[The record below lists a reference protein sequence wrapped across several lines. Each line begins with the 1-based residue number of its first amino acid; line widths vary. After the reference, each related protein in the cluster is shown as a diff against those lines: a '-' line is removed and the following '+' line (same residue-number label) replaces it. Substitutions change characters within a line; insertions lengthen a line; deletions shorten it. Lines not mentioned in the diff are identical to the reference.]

1 MLSVEDA
8 RTRILSALS
17 PVGEEVVALSAAA
30 GRVLSAPVIARR
42 TQPPADFSAMDGYAV
57 RSTECAVLPASLTVI
72 GESRAGLGYDK
83 AVEPGQAVRIFTGAP
98 LPEGA
103 DAVVIQE
110 NTEKKTDQ
118 SVQVLHKV
126 AMGDH
131 IRRAGIDF
139 NEGDRVLEAG
149 TGLEPRHIAL
159 AAAANVPWLSV
170 VRKPRI
176 ALLSTGDEL
185 VRPGEP
191 LGRDGIIDAVGPA
204 LSAMIRARGGVVHSL
219 DIAKDRHE
227 ALKAAANAAKGCDM
241 LVTIGGASVGD
252 YDLVR
257 DAFGKEGL
265 ALDFWKIAMRP
276 GKPMIFGRLGAT
288 AMLGLPGNPV
298 SALVC
303 ALLFMGPAI
312 DRLSG
317 RSPRMPLRLPAILGA
332 ALPENGPR
340 EAYLRA
346 SLEAGNNGL
355 CATPFPQQDSSILS
369 GFANADALI
378 IRPPF
383 APKSQAGD
391 KAEALLLDA
400 SIGS

>member
-204 LSAMIRARGGVVHSL
+204 LSA
-219 DIAKDRHE
+219 
-227 ALKAAANAAKGCDM
+227 
-241 LVTIGGASVGD
+241 
-252 YDLVR
+252 
-257 DAFGKEGL
+257 
-265 ALDFWKIAMRP
+265 
-276 GKPMIFGRLGAT
+276 
-288 AMLGLPGNPV
+288 
-298 SALVC
+298 
-303 ALLFMGPAI
+303 
-312 DRLSG
+312 
-317 RSPRMPLRLPAILGA
+317 
-332 ALPENGPR
+332 
-340 EAYLRA
+340 
-346 SLEAGNNGL
+346 
-355 CATPFPQQDSSILS
+355 
-369 GFANADALI
+369 
-378 IRPPF
+378 
-383 APKSQAGD
+383 
-391 KAEALLLDA
+391 
-400 SIGS
+400 